1 LKKILIVGASG
12 FIGNRLFKKLIDN
25 PNYELKGTSLNSQ
38 NDIFETLDINN
49 FEQTNNLLNKFKP
62 EIIIWCA
69 GNKNLS
75 ETEKSFKDTINVN
88 SESIKGIE
96 DYLNKFSSTHFIFLS
111 SDYIFDGVKGDF
123 KVNDKPY
130 PKTFYGKSKL
140 MAEVYIKKNF
150 PLYSIVRTSAVIGEG
165 SVFFDWLNNC
175 VVNKLKTSLYTNYF
189 TPTPLGFLIRQIKC
203 LFKKKTSGTYHVCGN
218 KILSRYDIGL
228 IISKYYGINPI
239 FLKKEIEGN
248 NNFQKDL
255 SLVPFL
261 VTEENLNLEEEIYK
275 ELDKYE
281 NN

>member
-1 LKKILIVGASG
+1 MKKILIVGASG
-12 FIGNRLFKKLIDN
+12 FIGNRLFKKLIKKS
-25 PNYELKGTSLNSQ
+25 NYELKGTSLNSQ
-38 NDIFETLDINN
+38 NDLFETLDINN
-49 FEQTNNLLNKFKP
+49 LEQTKILLNKFKP

-75 ETEKSFKDTINVN
+75 ETEKSLKNTININ
-88 SESIKGIE
+88 FESIKGIE

-111 SDYIFDGVKGDF
+111 SDYIFDGVKGNF
-123 KVNDKPY
+123 KVNDKAN
-130 PKTFYGKSKL
+130 PKTFYGISKL
-140 MAEVYIKKNF
+140 MAEQYIKKNF
-150 PLYSIVRTSAVIGEG
+150 PLFSIVRTSAVIGKG

-175 VVNKLKTSLYTNYF
+175 IVNKKKTSLYTNIF
-189 TPTPLGFLIRQIKC
+189 TPTPLDFLLRQIEY
-203 LFKKKTSGTYHVCGN
+203 LFEKKTSGTYNICGN
-218 KILSRYDIGL
+218 KTLSRFDIGL

-239 FLKKEIEGN
+239 FLKKEIDGN

-261 VTEENLNLEEEIYK
+261 VLEENLNLEEEILK

>member
-1 LKKILIVGASG
+1 MKKILIVGASG

-25 PNYELKGTSLNSQ
+25 PNYELKGTSLNTQ

-49 FEQTNNLLNKFKP
+49 LEQTNILLNKFNP

-75 ETEKSFKDTINVN
+75 ETEQSLKNTINVN
-88 SESIKGIE
+88 FESIKGIE
-96 DYLNKFSSTHFIFLS
+96 DYLNKFSYTHFIFLS
-111 SDYIFDGVKGDF
+111 SDYIFDGVKGNF
-123 KVNDKPY
+123 KVNDKAN
-130 PKTFYGKSKL
+130 PKTFYGISKL
-140 MAEVYIKKNF
+140 MAEQYIIKKF
-150 PLYSIVRTSAVIGEG
+150 PLFSIVRTSAVIGKG

-175 VVNKLKTSLYTNYF
+175 VVNKKKTSLYTNNF
-189 TPTPLGFLIRQIKC
+189 TPTPLDFLIRQIEY
-203 LFKKKTSGTYHVCGN
+203 LFEKKTSATYNICGN
-218 KILSRYDIGL
+218 QTLSRYDIGL

-239 FLKKEIEGN
+239 FLKKERDGN
-248 NNFQKDL
+248 NSFQKDL

-261 VTEENLNLEEEIYK
+261 VKEENINLEEEILK

>member
-1 LKKILIVGASG
+1 MKKILIVGASG

-25 PNYELKGTSLNSQ
+25 PNYELKGTSLNTQ

-49 FEQTNNLLNKFKP
+49 LEQTNILLNKFNP

-75 ETEKSFKDTINVN
+75 ETEQSLKNTINVN
-88 SESIKGIE
+88 FESIKGIE
-96 DYLNKFSSTHFIFLS
+96 DYLNKFSYTHFIFLS
-111 SDYIFDGVKGDF
+111 SDYIFDGVKGNF
-123 KVNDKPY
+123 KVNDKAN
-130 PKTFYGKSKL
+130 PKTFYGISKL
-140 MAEVYIKKNF
+140 MAEQYIIKKF
-150 PLYSIVRTSAVIGEG
+150 PLFSIVRTSAVIGKG

-175 VVNKLKTSLYTNYF
+175 VVNKKKTSLYTNNF
-189 TPTPLGFLIRQIKC
+189 TPTPLDFLIRQIEY
-203 LFKKKTSGTYHVCGN
+203 LFEKKTSGTYNICGN
-218 KILSRYDIGL
+218 QTLSRYDIGL

-239 FLKKEIEGN
+239 FLKKERDGN
-248 NNFQKDL
+248 NSFQKDL

-261 VTEENLNLEEEIYK
+261 VKQENINLEEEILK

>member
-25 PNYELKGTSLNSQ
+25 PNYELKGTSLNTQ

-49 FEQTNNLLNKFKP
+49 LEQTNILLNKFNP

-75 ETEKSFKDTINVN
+75 ETEQSLKNTINVN
-88 SESIKGIE
+88 FESIKGIE
-96 DYLNKFSSTHFIFLS
+96 DYLNKFSYTHFIFLS
-111 SDYIFDGVKGDF
+111 SDYIFDGVKGNF
-123 KVNDKPY
+123 KVNDKAN
-130 PKTFYGKSKL
+130 PKTFYGISKL
-140 MAEVYIKKNF
+140 MAEQYIIKKF
-150 PLYSIVRTSAVIGEG
+150 PLFSIVRTSAVIGKG

-175 VVNKLKTSLYTNYF
+175 VVNKKKTSLYTNNF
-189 TPTPLGFLIRQIKC
+189 TPTPLDFLIRQIEY
-203 LFKKKTSGTYHVCGN
+203 LFEKKTSGTYNICGN
-218 KILSRYDIGL
+218 QTLSRYDIGL

-239 FLKKEIEGN
+239 FLKKERDEN
-248 NNFQKDL
+248 NSFQKDL

-261 VTEENLNLEEEIYK
+261 VIEENINLEEEILK

>member
-1 LKKILIVGASG
+1 MKKILIVGASG

-49 FEQTNNLLNKFKP
+49 LEQTNILLNKFNP

-75 ETEKSFKDTINVN
+75 ETEESLKNTINVN
-88 SESIKGIE
+88 FESIKGIE
-96 DYLNKFSSTHFIFLS
+96 DYLNKFSYTHFIFLS
-111 SDYIFDGVKGDF
+111 SDYIFDGVKGNF
-123 KVNDKPY
+123 KVNDKAN
-130 PKTFYGKSKL
+130 PKTFYGISKL
-140 MAEVYIKKNF
+140 MAEQYIIKKF
-150 PLYSIVRTSAVIGEG
+150 PLFSIVRTSAVIGKG

-175 VVNKLKTSLYTNYF
+175 VVNKKKTSLYTNNF
-189 TPTPLGFLIRQIKC
+189 TPTPLDFLIRQIEY
-203 LFKKKTSGTYHVCGN
+203 LFEKETSGTYNICGN
-218 KILSRYDIGL
+218 QTLSRYDIGL

-239 FLKKEIEGN
+239 FLNKERDGN
-248 NNFQKDL
+248 NSFQKDL

-261 VTEENLNLEEEIYK
+261 VKEENINLEEEILK
-275 ELDKYE
+275 ELDKYG